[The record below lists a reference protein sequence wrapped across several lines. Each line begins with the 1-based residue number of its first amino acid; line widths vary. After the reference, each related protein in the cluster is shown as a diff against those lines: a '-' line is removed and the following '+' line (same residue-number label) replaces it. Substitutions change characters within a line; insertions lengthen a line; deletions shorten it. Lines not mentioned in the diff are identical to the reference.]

1 MASFNPYDEYL
12 NIQFGTADQGTLIVM
27 TFDGAIRFCHSA
39 IDCLENDD
47 KVGKGEWLSQAFD
60 AVSELRKSLKPEVDE
75 DLVEQISNTYE
86 FVCHQITLANVMNS
100 VENVNNALIV
110 LESLR
115 DTWKEIIQQRRQVAA
130 GVELIG

>member
-12 NIQFGTADQGTLIVM
+12 NIQFGTADQGTLIIM
-27 TFDGAIRFCHSA
+27 TFDGAIRFCYSA

-47 KVGKGEWLSQAFD
+47 RVGKGEWLSQAFD
-60 AVSELRKSLKPEVDE
+60 VVSELRKSLKPEVDE

-100 VENVNNALIV
+100 VENINNALIV